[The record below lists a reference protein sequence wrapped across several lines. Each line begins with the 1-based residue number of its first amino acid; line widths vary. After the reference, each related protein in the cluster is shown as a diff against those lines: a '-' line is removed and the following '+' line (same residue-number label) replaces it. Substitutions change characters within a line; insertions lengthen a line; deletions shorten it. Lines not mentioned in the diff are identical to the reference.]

1 KSEKE
6 PGDFND
12 PINFLELFRD
22 KKGGNNDTNW
32 ENPEYKKLLIDS
44 QKETD
49 PKKRQAMLKKAEG
62 IFMDEMP
69 VAPIYFYTNAWV
81 QDKQLKDVVM
91 SGLGDIQIKWAHF
104 E

>member
-1 KSEKE
+1 
-6 PGDFND
+6 
-12 PINFLELFRD
+12 
-22 KKGGNNDTNW
+22 
-32 ENPEYKKLLIDS
+32 
-44 QKETD
+44 
-49 PKKRQAMLKKAEG
+49 
-62 IFMDEMP
+62 MDEMP